1 MRHENSFRSGTKYLV
16 LLPLALFLM
25 LFFSLSS
32 RDKDGGQ
39 LSTWAPP
46 GVHHRER
53 VSPLSV
59 DCHITLEPEEALA
72 ITIRWPRR
80 SYLLYVYPRGDIVS
94 NTIQSSGYWMQTST
108 ERILDIMHSK
118 LGQEWK
124 ENGNTMLLDVGA
136 HVGWLSLAVAAHGY
150 KTIAVEPFS
159 WNLKLMQ
166 ASICANPPLNKTLT
180 LFPVGASNERK
191 QCQSISDNINIGDVH
206 VHCNTSFL
214 FSKAQYSD
222 RGLVY
227 VETLDDILQE
237 QVLLMKIDVE
247 GHELFAMQGAKQL
260 LQTFPPGIIFTE
272 YSEKSMLELGI
283 TRPLDYLEMILSYD
297 YLLFQTWIDLQAKK
311 ELNLITL
318 KSPVFTN
325 QRFYC
330 SLWLECC
337 TAWVDNHPEKFDKDV
352 VAEAA
357 ATYEAKN
364 KSPLCW
370 SNIHHQLCCQHI
382 SGILQGFF
390 SGLNELVDKFAAPI
404 LPKLVNRSPIHK
416 AFLTSCHQEQ
426 PFLPTFPNDILKK
439 NDDDDNERNHNSKE
453 KTPPG

>member
-1 MRHENSFRSGTKYLV
+1 MRPENSFCGGTKYLV
-16 LLPLALFLM
+16 LLPLALFLL

-32 RDKDGGQ
+32 HDKDGGQ
-39 LSTWAPP
+39 MSAGSPSS
-46 GVHHRER
+46 VHHLER

-59 DCHITLEPEEALA
+59 DCHVTPEPEEALA

-124 ENGNTMLLDVGA
+124 EKGKTMLLDVGA

-166 ASICANPPLNKTLT
+166 ASICTNPPLNKTLT

-206 VHCNTSFL
+206 DR
-214 FSKAQYSD
+214 YSD
-222 RGLVY
+222 RGLVQ
-227 VETLDDILQE
+227 VETLDNILQE

-283 TRPLDYLEMILSYD
+283 TRPLDYLELIL
-297 YLLFQTWIDLQAKK
+297 
-311 ELNLITL
+311 
-318 KSPVFTN
+318 
-325 QRFYC
+325 
-330 SLWLECC
+330 
-337 TAWVDNHPEKFDKDV
+337 
-352 VAEAA
+352 
-357 ATYEAKN
+357 
-364 KSPLCW
+364 
-370 SNIHHQLCCQHI
+370 I
-382 SGILQGFF
+382 SSIL
-390 SGLNELVDKFAAPI
+390 
-404 LPKLVNRSPIHK
+404 
-416 AFLTSCHQEQ
+416 
-426 PFLPTFPNDILKK
+426 
-439 NDDDDNERNHNSKE
+439 
-453 KTPPG
+453 